1 MTVRIL
7 LVACLLNT
15 YPLAAQH
22 TDTATAVSRKK
33 LRTFSIITGT
43 GYSAS
48 LIGLHHLWYKHSEKQ
63 SFRFFNDNAEWK
75 QMDKFGHFFSAF
87 HLSQGTSRG
96 LQWSGVNRH
105 TAEVWGSVIGFLVLL
120 PIEIFDG
127 FSADYGA
134 SVGDLAANALGAGFY
149 LGQSR
154 LWNEVRI
161 HPKLSFQRTP
171 YPALRDDTVLG
182 NGTLSE
188 LVKDYNGQTFWL
200 SFDLN
205 KFMTFPKWLNLAVGY
220 GAEGMVYSREAQNT
234 AAGYTAYR
242 QYYVGLDFDLTSIK
256 TNSKV
261 LNTLL
266 FVVNLVKLPAPAL
279 EFSKTGT
286 TFRFLQF

>member
-7 LVACLLNT
+7 LVACLMYA
-15 YPLAAQH
+15 YPLRAQH
-22 TDTATAVSRKK
+22 TDTATSVNRKK
-33 LRTFSIITGT
+33 LRTFSIVTGA

-48 LIGLHHLWYKHSEKQ
+48 LVGLHQLWYKHSEKQ

-87 HLSQGTSRG
+87 HLSHGTSRG
-96 LQWSGVNRH
+96 LHWSGVYRH

-134 SVGDLAANALGAGFY
+134 SSGDLAANALGAGFY

-154 LWNEVRI
+154 LWNDVRI

-171 YPALRDDTVLG
+171 YPALRDDTLLG

-200 SFDLN
+200 SFDLD
-205 KFMTFPKWLNLAVGY
+205 KFTTFPKWLNLAVGY

-242 QYYVGLDFDLTSIK
+242 QYYVGIDFDLTSIK

-266 FVVNLVKLPAPAL
+266 FVVNLVKLPAPAF

-286 TFRFLQF
+286 TFKFLQF